1 MATTVPANPTS
12 HTVGLLLTKIS
23 DADPDFRYM
32 ALNDLLAT
40 FNIAKPDILQHDFNT
55 SNRTLDEVIKALSDQ
70 NGEVQNQAIK
80 VLGPLVKKLPSPLYT
95 TAMQKLIE
103 LQSQNSDV
111 NSVPAMA
118 LKAVVEALPRPVPG
132 VAPTQEAQE
141 AYDSI
146 NKLLIPR
153 FLGQTTGKQVPGL
166 LQGAHVTS
174 DSVDVL
180 IEVVRCFGPVLTL
193 VEIEALHDAVV
204 NLLAQEK
211 CTSVVKKRAVAAVS
225 MLAHYLSDDLLAA
238 FVKRTVTLLRKSS
251 MPPATRRLYITILGS
266 MARSIPHRFGR
277 YLPEVVSFVLDALN
291 EEELQTQ
298 LEAIQEGSETTSEW
312 SDVREAALVA
322 LDAFL
327 SSCPNQ
333 MRPYTNDAIEACLRY
348 LKFDPN
354 YAADEDEEME
364 EEEEEEDDD
373 FDDDDEFEAD
383 GSFDDDDD
391 ASWKVRRCAA
401 KALHTIISTR
411 SSGDLLESGVLY
423 QKVAPALIKRFD
435 EREENVRLEVLS
447 ATSLLIRKTGEGVIP
462 DFTIDSASG
471 DSIGQA
477 PQSRKRRRQSS
488 AAGQAGMP
496 VNLSGTGLTSPKAEK
511 IPATGPRADLA
522 ALTPAIVKSAT
533 KLLKGKLIPTKQAT
547 INILDDLI
555 SVQKGGLAP
564 YLDQITDLILDAIKL
579 TGLSTSSAQISF
591 AGGSA
596 SATTNTLRIAALRL
610 INSFARNHSSNDLQP
625 YLPKIVDG
633 VVSVVHD
640 RVYKIA
646 AEAVQTAEE
655 VSKAITPPRAR
666 MTAQKFKG
674 ELQKLY
680 SVMVDRTTDN
690 DADAEV
696 RQKAIHALGT
706 LLSRTSGTE
715 GAALLSDED
724 RKTALGHLKE
734 RLFNET
740 TRLAAVRAI
749 DTVAALSSSGDSFD
763 APWTHEVVVE
773 LAAQLRKA
781 NRSLRGSSVMALKH
795 LVLSPATKNTL
806 DDATVQ
812 KVVTALVTVITH
824 YDAQLLGP
832 GLLVLA
838 HLAQEKP
845 QIVITE
851 ELMTALCKLLMES
864 TVTGTVLDSL
874 LVLVHSIGQTGKGEV
889 LMQRLLNE
897 VALSGD
903 PSVVGKVIGTL
914 LVASGNKGTYTAE
927 LFVQEIQKQKGERAS
942 LALTI
947 LGEAGLRLGDKFPYS
962 PSLFLEQFH
971 SEYDKT
977 SLSAAVALGRAG
989 AGNVA
994 AYVPVILQA
1003 MHQGGNTQYLL
1014 LQSIKEV
1021 LQQVAISS
1029 TDLGQLSTPIWNQI
1043 LAASGSEDNKA
1054 VCAECIGRLVII
1066 DPKTYMLKLV
1076 SLLNDQSPL
1085 LRAIAIQALR
1095 YTLPD
1100 ENDVFDSMLKS
1111 HLVDMLKTML
1121 EDPEMENRRHA
1132 MSTLN
1137 SAAHN
1142 KADIILGHLNKL
1154 MPYVMRETV
1163 IKPELIREVQMGPFK
1178 HIIDDGL
1185 ELRKAAYETLYALME
1200 TAFSRISIIDLY
1212 DRIVAGL
1219 SDDNDIKALCNL
1231 MVSKLAYID
1240 PDETIRRLDSIAEAF
1255 RKTLSTK
1262 LKDTAVKQEL
1272 EKQAEANRAALRVT
1286 LLLGEKLKAFLST
1299 GGAVG
1304 AAVPGGSAAVAG
1316 ANQVWHSYWEW
1327 VSKECKT
1334 QLQILRDED
1343 NKGAGVI

>member
-1 MATTVPANPTS
+1 MATTVPTNPTS
-12 HTVGLLLTKIS
+12 HTVGLVLQKIS

-32 ALNDLLAT
+32 ALNDLLTT
-40 FNIAKPDILQHDFNT
+40 FNIAKPDIILHDFNT
-55 SNRTLDEVIKALSDQ
+55 SSRTLDEVIKALSDQ

-80 VLGPLVKKLPSPLYT
+80 VLGPLVKKLPHQLYN
-95 TAMQKLIE
+95 TALEKLIQ
-103 LQSQNSDV
+103 LQTHNSDV

-118 LKAVVEALPRPVPG
+118 LKAVVEALPRPVGG
-132 VAPTQEAQE
+132 VALAKDAQDAYEA
-141 AYDSI
+141 I
-146 NKLLIPR
+146 NRSLIPR
-153 FLGQTTGKQVPGL
+153 FLGQNTGKQVPGL
-166 LQGAHVTS
+166 LQGSQVTS

-180 IEVVRCFGPVLTL
+180 IEVVRCFGPMLTL

-225 MLAHYLSDDLLAA
+225 MLSHYLSDDLLAA
-238 FVKRTVTLLRKSS
+238 FVKRTASLLRKSN
-251 MPPATRRLYITILGS
+251 MPPSTRRLYITILGS
-266 MARSIPHRFGR
+266 MALSIPHRFGR
-277 YLPEVVSFVLDALN
+277 YLPEVITFVLDALN
-291 EEELQTQ
+291 EEELQAQ
-298 LEAIQEGSETTSEW
+298 LEAIQEGSEVTSDW
-312 SDVREAALVA
+312 SDVREAALIA

-327 SSCPNQ
+327 ASCPNQ
-333 MRPYTNDAIEACLRY
+333 MRPYTNDAIEACMRY

-354 YAADEDEEME
+354 YAGDEDEDM
-364 EEEEEEDDD
+364 EEEEEEDDG
-373 FDDDDEFEAD
+373 FDEDDEFEAD
-383 GSFDDDDD
+383 GNFDDDDD

-423 QKVAPALIKRFD
+423 QKVAPALVKRFD
-435 EREENVRLEVLS
+435 EREENVRLEVLA

-462 DFTIDSASG
+462 DFTIDSVTG

-488 AAGQAGMP
+488 AAGQAGLP
-496 VNLSGTGLTSPKAEK
+496 LNLSGSGLTSPKAEK
-511 IPATGPRADLA
+511 IPPTGPRADLA

-564 YLDQITDLILDAIKL
+564 YLEQVTDLILDAVKL
-579 TGLSTSSAQISF
+579 SGLSTSSTQISF

-610 INSFARNHSSNDLQP
+610 ISSIARNHSSNDLQP

-646 AEAVQTAEE
+646 SEAIQTAEE

-666 MTAQKFKG
+666 MTAQKYKG

-680 SVMVDRTTDN
+680 SVIVDRTMDN

-715 GAALLSDED
+715 GAALLLDED
-724 RKTALGHLKE
+724 RKTALGHLKD

-749 DTVAALSSSGDSFD
+749 DTVAALSSSGVSFD
-763 APWTHEVVVE
+763 APWTQEVVAE

-795 LVLSPATKNTL
+795 LVLSPASKNTL

-838 HLAQEKP
+838 RLAQEKP

-874 LVLVHSIGQTGKGEV
+874 LVLVNSIGQTGKGEV
-889 LMQRLLNE
+889 LMQRLLTE

-971 SEYDKT
+971 TGYDKT

-994 AYVPVILQA
+994 AYVPVILQS

-1066 DPKTYMLKLV
+1066 DPKTYMLKLN

-1100 ENDVFDSMLKS
+1100 ENEVFDSMLKS

-1142 KADIILGHLNKL
+1142 KADIILGHLNTL

-1219 SDDNDIKALCNL
+1219 SDENDIKALCNL

-1286 LLLGEKLKAFLST
+1286 LLLGEKLKASLST

-1304 AAVPGGSAAVAG
+1304 AAAPGGSAAVAG
-1316 ANQVWHSYWEW
+1316 TNQVWNSYWEW
-1327 VSKECKT
+1327 VSKDFKND
-1334 QLQILRDED
+1334 LQVLREED
-1343 NKGAGVI
+1343 SKGAGVI

>member
-1 MATTVPANPTS
+1 MATPGTSNPTS
-12 HTVGLLLTKIS
+12 HTVSLLLSKIN
-23 DADPDFRYM
+23 DADPDYRYM

-40 FNIAKPDILQHDFNT
+40 LNIAKPDLLQHDYNT
-55 SNRTLDEVIKALSDQ
+55 SNRTLDEVIKALGDQ

-80 VLGPLVKKLPSPLYT
+80 VLGPLFKKLPWQTYG

-103 LQSQNSDV
+103 LQSQNSDI

-118 LKAVVEALPRPVPG
+118 LKAVIEAFPRPVPG
-132 VAPTQEAQE
+132 VATSKEAQE
-141 AYDSI
+141 AYETIS
-146 NKLLIPR
+146 KLLIPR

-166 LQGAHVTS
+166 LQGGQVTS

-193 VEIEALHDAVV
+193 VEVEALHDAVV
-204 NLLAQEK
+204 SLLAQEK
-211 CTSVVKKRAVAAVS
+211 STSVVKKRAVAAVS
-225 MLAHYLSDDLLAA
+225 MLAHYLSDDLLAT
-238 FVKRTVTLLRKSS
+238 FVKRTVSLLRKSS

-277 YLPEVVSFVLDALN
+277 YLPEVVTFVLDALN
-291 EEELQTQ
+291 EEELQAQ

-312 SDVREAALVA
+312 GDVREAALVA

-333 MRPYTNDAIEACLRY
+333 MRPYTNDAIDACLRY

-354 YAADEDEEME
+354 YAADEDEDME
-364 EEEEEEDDD
+364 EEEDEEDD

-383 GSFDDDDD
+383 GNFDDDDD

-447 ATSLLIRKTGEGVIP
+447 AVSLLIRKTGEGVIP
-462 DFTIDSASG
+462 DFTIDSATG
-471 DSIGQA
+471 DSLGQA

-488 AAGQAGMP
+488 AAGQAGLP

-564 YLDQITDLILDAIKL
+564 YLDQITDLILDAIKP
-579 TGLSTSSAQISF
+579 TGLGTSSTQISF
-591 AGGSA
+591 TGG
-596 SATTNTLRIAALRL
+596 
-610 INSFARNHSSNDLQP
+610 SFARNHSSNDLQP

-666 MTAQKFKG
+666 MTAQKYKG

-680 SVMVDRTTDN
+680 NVMVDRTTDN

-706 LLSRTSGTE
+706 LLSRTSDAE
-715 GAALLSDED
+715 GAALLPDEN
-724 RKTALGHLKE
+724 RKTALGHLKD

-749 DTVAALSSSGDSFD
+749 DTVAAFSSSGASFD
-763 APWTHEVVVE
+763 APWTQEVVGE

-838 HLAQEKP
+838 RLAQEKP
-845 QIVITE
+845 QIVITH

-874 LVLVHSIGQTGKGEV
+874 LVLVHSIGQTGKGEI
-889 LMQRLLNE
+889 LMQRLLNQ

-903 PSVVGKVIGTL
+903 PAVVGKVIGTL

-927 LFVQEIQKQKGERAS
+927 LFVQEIQQQKGERAS

-977 SLSAAVALGRAG
+977 ALSAAVALGRAG
-989 AGNVA
+989 AGNVT
-994 AYVPVILQA
+994 AYVPVILES

-1021 LQQVAISS
+1021 LQQVAMSS

-1100 ENDVFDSMLKS
+1100 ENEVFDSMLKS

-1132 MSTLN
+1132 MSTFN

-1142 KADIILGHLNKL
+1142 KADIILVHLNKL

-1231 MVSKLAYID
+1231 MVSKLAYIA
-1240 PDETIRRLDSIAEAF
+1240 PEETIRRLDSIAEAF

-1272 EKQAEANRAALRVT
+1272 EKLAEANRAALRVT
-1286 LLLGEKLKAFLST
+1286 LLLGEKLKAYLST
-1299 GGAVG
+1299 GGVVG
-1304 AAVPGGSAAVAG
+1304 AAAPRGLGCSGRNQPGLA
-1316 ANQVWHSYWEW
+1316 
-1327 VSKECKT
+1327 
-1334 QLQILRDED
+1334 
-1343 NKGAGVI
+1343 